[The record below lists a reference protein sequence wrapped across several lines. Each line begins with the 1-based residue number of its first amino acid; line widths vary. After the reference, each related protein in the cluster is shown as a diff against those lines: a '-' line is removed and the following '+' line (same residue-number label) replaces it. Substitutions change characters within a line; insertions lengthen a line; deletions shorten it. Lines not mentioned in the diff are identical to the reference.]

1 MEAAPAFE
9 VGTLRRRHCGGA
21 VSGAMRRGRDLD
33 QAGREALVFAAVK
46 LDGQLIALYDGIY
59 LAQRF
64 PEPVWPE
71 PSMTDRARHG
81 KGARSGSAQPVRA
94 AGEASVRAV

>member
-9 VGTLRRRHCGGA
+9 VGTLRRRHRGGA

-33 QAGREALVFAAVK
+33 QAGREALVFAART
-46 LDGQLIALYDGIY
+46 LRSADSLLYDAIY

-64 PEPVWPE
+64 PEPVWHE
-71 PSMTDRARHG
+71 PGMTDRARHG